1 MQLAQI
7 PQFKVETIAATDSP
21 QKVIYLALHQDY
33 SPDYVTDTE
42 LSEDDCGAIVV
53 DRLLKGNRGHWGPL
67 EHPSITMAIRCDHH
81 TMMQLRTHR
90 HLTFDVQ
97 SMRYTSEHIKRV
109 ARGEAD
115 VEDVF
120 YIRPEGIYQSR
131 NNKGYAWSG
140 DHRRDARYRLQVS
153 AGDYTEDL
161 DSGIPPEHAR
171 HYLGSGYLQNAV
183 ISGNLRSWLH
193 LLEVRSKLNAQ
204 HEIRTIADLI
214 HLELLRWAPDVVN
227 WWVTNRQKKAI
238 LSP

>member
-7 PQFKVETIAATDSP
+7 PQFKVETISATESP

-42 LSEDDCGAIVV
+42 LTEEDCGRIIV
-53 DRLLKGNRGHWGPL
+53 DRLLKGNRGHYGPL
-67 EHPSITMAIRCDHH
+67 EHVTISLAVRADHA
-81 TMMQLRTHR
+81 TIMQLRTHR

-97 SMRYTSEHIKRV
+97 SMRYTSDHIKRV
-109 ARGEAD
+109 ATGQVD
-115 VEDVF
+115 VEEAF
-120 YIRPEGIYQSR
+120 YIRPEGIYESR
-131 NNKGYAWSG
+131 DRKGYVW
-140 DHRRDARYRLQVS
+140 DDRRRKDARHRMLVA
-153 AGDYTEDL
+153 AGDYADDL
-161 DSGIPPEHAR
+161 DAGIPPEHAR
-171 HYLGSGYLQNAV
+171 HYLPSGYLQNAT

-204 HEIRTIADLI
+204 VEIQNVADLI